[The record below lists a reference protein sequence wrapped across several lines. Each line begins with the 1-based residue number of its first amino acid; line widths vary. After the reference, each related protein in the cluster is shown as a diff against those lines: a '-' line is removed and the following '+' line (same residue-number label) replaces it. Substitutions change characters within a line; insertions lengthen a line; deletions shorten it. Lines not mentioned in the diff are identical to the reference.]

1 MAHLHRAVATLRI
14 SGDNLIPSEISVLL
28 GTEPTLAREKGKE
41 WRTPKGE
48 FRIATFGQWHL
59 NASDTKPENLDDQVA
74 ELLGKLRT
82 DLSVWSKLSTT
93 FEIDLFCGWFMQ
105 EGNDGVEIQNTA
117 TSHAGNYR
125 IVRNIL

>member
-14 SGDNLIPSEISVLL
+14 SGDNLMPSEISVLL

-41 WRTPKGE
+41 WRTPKGGV
-48 FRIATFGQWHL
+48 RIATFGQSHL

-82 DLSVWSKLSTT
+82 DLSVWSKLSTAFEMT
-93 FEIDLFCGWFMQ
+93 FFAGGLCKRATMGLKFKTRQQAMQ
-105 EGNDGVEIQNTA
+105 EIIE
-117 TSHAGNYR
+117 
-125 IVRNIL
+125 